1 MVNTQ
6 MITVMGLGYIG
17 LPTASLLAAKGFK
30 VCGCDVNP
38 VVVDTINAGNIHIV
52 EPELDILVRSAVNSR
67 QLCAS
72 LTPKAADAFIIAV
85 PTPVREDR
93 SPDLSYVKAATQAIA
108 PKLQPGNLVILE
120 STSPVGTTEKIIE
133 WLEPLRPDLFSK
145 SQRQLFFAYC
155 PERVLPGHVLREL
168 TENDRIIGGIDR
180 VSAECAKGLYQ
191 TFVQGEIY
199 LTDTRTAEMSKLV
212 ENAYRDVNIAFANEL
227 SLICEDLEMNVWELI
242 RLANHH
248 PRVNILKPGPGVGG
262 HCIAVD
268 PWFIVDAAPDKAKLI
283 RCAREINNAKP
294 HHVVDK
300 IQILASRFKRPKI
313 GCLGLAFKPN
323 IDDLRESPSVLIA
336 EQLLERKL
344 GELLIVEPH
353 IEKLP
358 KPLADS
364 HTRAKLVPLE
374 NCLQEAD
381 IIVLLVDHR
390 QFAAVKP
397 EQLPGKL
404 LLDTR
409 GIWGGALYEAS
420 TY

>member
-1 MVNTQ
+1 MENTQ
-6 MITVMGLGYIG
+6 TITVMGLGYIG

-38 VVVDTINAGNIHIV
+38 KVVETINAGKIHIV
-52 EPELDILVRSAVNSR
+52 EPELDILVRSAVNSG
-67 QLCAS
+67 QLSAS
-72 LTPKAADAFIIAV
+72 LKPKAADAFVIAV
-85 PTPVREDR
+85 PTPVREDH
-93 SPDLSYVKAATQAIA
+93 SPDLSYIKAATQAIA

-120 STSPVGTTEKIIE
+120 STSPVGTTEKMIE
-133 WLEPLRPDLFSK
+133 WLEKLRPDLLTQ

-180 VSAECAKGLYQ
+180 VSAECAKGLYKH
-191 TFVQGEIY
+191 FVQGEIY

-227 SLICEDLEMNVWELI
+227 SLICEDLDMNVWELI
-242 RLANHH
+242 RLANRH

-300 IQILASRFKRPKI
+300 IQVLASRFKRPKI

-323 IDDLRESPSVLIA
+323 IDDLRESPSVFIA

-344 GELLIVEPH
+344 GDLLIVEPH

-358 KPLADS
+358 NQLAANQA
-364 HTRAKLVPLE
+364 RAKLVPLE

-381 IIVLLVDHR
+381 IIVLLVDHQ

-404 LLDTR
+404 LVDTR
-409 GIWGGALYEAS
+409 GIWA
-420 TY
+420 